1 MTDGSRLHIDKAM
14 LRGWRQAFA
23 RMMREQ
29 GIEANAT
36 MRAVRGRSK
45 GAERD
50 GRYRTKRRGSSH
62 ALREEVESI
71 AKELVRSGTI
81 QDPGRAKLLE
91 TRKAVVAGWLGVAT
105 LLDRQG
111 ETALA
116 AEVRQFVKS
125 MPPVLTDR
133 ERLAAEF
140 VRHVNAQRSPRT
152 RGDDA
157 VRKGDPERTR

>member
-1 MTDGSRLHIDKAM
+1 M
-14 LRGWRQAFA
+14 
-23 RMMREQ
+23 
-29 GIEANAT
+29 
-36 MRAVRGRSK
+36 VRGRNK

-50 GRYRTKRRGSSH
+50 GRYWTKRRGTSH
-62 ALREEVESI
+62 ALRGEVESI
-71 AKELVRSGTI
+71 AKELVKSGTI

-133 ERLAAEF
+133 ERLAAELI
-140 VRHVNAQRSPRT
+140 RHAKAQRSVQTRHEEEPVRGRT
-152 RGDDA
+152 
-157 VRKGDPERTR
+157 PERTR